1 MNDSPQD
8 EYDWA
13 RTARSVQ
20 RRQRFLGMPKT
31 ASRWVNQIV
40 ARWGIAETQSA
51 DELDTAWREVVGEAL
66 AGRTRVG
73 SVRRGICEVTVE
85 NSSLLQQIVFQQRE
99 LLRQMQ
105 LKKPHF
111 GIENLRFRVGPIR

>member
-8 EYDWA
+8 KYDWA
-13 RTARSVQ
+13 QTARSVE

-31 ASRWVNQIV
+31 AARWMNQIV
-40 ARWGIAETQSA
+40 AHWGIAETQSA
-51 DELDTAWREVVGEAL
+51 GELDAAWREVAGETL
-66 AGRTRVG
+66 SDRTRVG
-73 SVRRGICEVTVE
+73 SVCRGVCEITVE